1 MDSLDFPSNP
11 TNGQTYA
18 LNGVTYYYN
27 SSMGAWLTQI
37 VASTITSSSNTQ
49 VMFNDAGVSNGS
61 YGLVFDK
68 TANTLSVTNLTLGG
82 SNTYNWINSS
92 FNTANAA
99 FNTANAAFAAA
110 NTKVTTGK
118 SIAMAIVFS

>member
-1 MDSLDFPSNP
+1 MASLDFPSNP
-11 TNGQTYA
+11 TNGDTYT

-82 SNTYNWINSS
+82 SNTYNWINAS
-92 FNTANAA
+92 FH
-99 FNTANAAFAAA
+99 AA